1 MQKGQSALEYLM
13 TYGWALIII
22 LIAAAALYAM
32 GLLSPGTYQQKTCT
46 GMTTLGYQDHFFDG
60 ASFKVRVANE
70 AGAKITMTS
79 VALTTNKNSTCC
91 TYTYSTPTNVNA
103 GKSATFTVPVNVSEG
118 WADGE
123 DYIMDV
129 KFTYDISQGI
139 TGHIEA
145 GSCTGKV
152 EA

>member
-1 MQKGQSALEYLM
+1 MPRGQSALEYLM

-60 ASFKVRVANE
+60 SSFKIKVANE
-70 AGAKITMTS
+70 AGAKIAMTS
-79 VALTTNKNSTCC
+79 VTVNTNLNSSCC
-91 TYTYSTPTNVNA
+91 TYNYTTPTNVNA
-103 GKSATFTVPVNVSEG
+103 GKSATFTVAINDTG
-118 WADGE
+118 WSDGE

-129 KFTYDISQGI
+129 VFVYNVSQGI
-139 TGHIEA
+139 TGHVEA